1 MLFLLFGPS
10 LLLLLSLP
18 SPVMTENATTT
29 GFASSPL
36 ERSASISN
44 ALESKECQTFYND
57 SFFSTY
63 EDNVSCGKVAD
74 YKCPKSNDTF
84 WFPLL
89 KGERLRW
96 TCKKD
101 KGIVH
106 HRDVLIG
113 HRDKIIFVNVTKS
126 ASTTIRQILK
136 RQFGILE
143 QNDQASLK
151 TIDNL
156 EDYFIFSFVRDPLKR
171 LESGMGQAQR
181 EGIRMSFPEMLDSL
195 SNGCVIDKHLW
206 TVARYLNVHQ
216 KDGQR
221 IRYDFIGS
229 LENIDE
235 DLNFLLPILR
245 MSPTKRR
252 AALRALAEHYE
263 AAATA
268 ATDVIPV
275 RHANRGAQF
284 FHTALKYDDEETR
297 KKVCRIVEH
306 DYVCLGQQYR
316 KPDFCW

>member
-1 MLFLLFGPS
+1 MLFLLLGPS

-18 SPVMTENATTT
+18 SSVMTDKAAATA
-29 GFASSPL
+29 FALSPL
-36 ERSASISN
+36 ERSASIIN
-44 ALESKECQTFYND
+44 AFESRECQTFYND

-63 EDNVSCGKVAD
+63 EDNVSCGKAKAD
-74 YKCPKSNDTF
+74 QKCPKSNDTF

-89 KGERLRW
+89 KGEKLRW

-101 KGIVH
+101 KEFVH

-113 HRDKIIFVNVTKS
+113 HKAKIIFVNVTKS
-126 ASTTIRQILK
+126 ASTTIRQIMQ
-136 RQFGILE
+136 RQFGIVE
-143 QNDQASLK
+143 RNDQASLK

-181 EGIRMSFPEMLDSL
+181 EGIKMSFPEMLDSL

-206 TVARYLNVHQ
+206 TIARYLNVHQ

-252 AALRALAEHYE
+252 AVLAE
-263 AAATA
+263 AAAAAAVA

-275 RHANRGAQF
+275 RHANRGARF
-284 FHTALKYDDEETR
+284 FHTALKYNDEQTR
-297 KKVCRIVEH
+297 TKVCRIVEH